1 MTPDGMPVVGSSEE
15 IDGYHYAV
23 GLCGQG
29 LMLGPGLAEDVVS
42 IIKNGKPVTDEAVF
56 KTLALDRDFSGTET
70 LK

>member
-1 MTPDGMPVVGSSEE
+1 MPIVGSSKE
-15 IDGYHYAV
+15 IEGYHYAV

-42 IIKNGKPVTDEAVF
+42 IIKDGKPVTDEKVF
-56 KTLALDRDFSGTET
+56 ESFRLDRDFSGAEA